1 MTDTGKDSWPELV
14 GVEGNVAAAI
24 IEQENPQVDAIVLR
38 LDEMTDM
45 SIRCERVKVR
55 VDDRGFVVETPRVG

>member
-14 GVEGNVAAAI
+14 GDEGNVAAAI
-24 IEQENPQVDAIVLR
+24 IEQENPHVDAIVLH

-45 SIRCERVKVR
+45 SFRCDRVKVR

>member
-1 MTDTGKDSWPELV
+1 MTDTGKHSWPELV

-45 SIRCERVKVR
+45 SFRCERVKVR